1 MRGYDHNEIEKKWQD
16 FWAKSE
22 IFRTDDDPTK
32 KKCYVLDMF
41 PYPSGNGLHVGH
53 PEGYTATDII
63 ARKRRMEGWNVL
75 HPMGWDAFGLPAENF
90 AIKSGVHPKDS
101 TWKNI
106 DNFRRQLQ
114 SLGFSYD
121 WSREVNTADPSYY
134 RWTQW
139 LFLFLYKK
147 GLAYKAKAPVNW
159 CDSCQTVLANEQVV
173 DGACER
179 CKHPVIQKE
188 LSQWFFRVTDYADR
202 LLEGAEKLDWPHK
215 IKAMQKNWI
224 GRSEGTEISF
234 RGVMTPVSDVATER
248 SVSIKEYDLAVFTTR
263 PDTLFGVTYVVLAP
277 EHPLVEQIVASDRR
291 DEVLA
296 YVRATRGKSELQRTG
311 LEQEKTGVPLG
322 ASVVH
327 PLTGAS
333 IPVWIAD
340 YALATYGTGAVM
352 GVPAHDDRDFAF
364 AKKYALPITTVIEP
378 VTGEPQKDPEH
389 RRSIVALV
397 EDPTNGKILS
407 IDWGS
412 AMGGH
417 LFVGGGREE
426 NEDAETCA
434 RREVREETGYV
445 DLELVGTSETIH
457 HHYFAHSKNVGRA
470 IDAVGLHF
478 RLKSDRR
485 EAVAHEADEQGK
497 FTVEWLTPNEAG
509 AKVGDALHAYVFRKF
524 ILGTA
529 YTDDG
534 ILTGSSEFNG
544 LTSED
549 AKRKI
554 TDALAAKNAGGSRV
568 QYHLRDWLIS
578 RQRYWGAPIPIIY
591 CDACGEVPVPE
602 TDLPVL
608 LPYDVDFRPTG
619 ESPLA
624 RSPEFH
630 EVKCPHCGAAARRE
644 SDTMDTFVDSSW
656 YFLRYT
662 SPGNEER
669 PFDSHAVNYWCPVDL
684 YVGGAEHAVL
694 HLLYARFFTKVL
706 HEHGLIPFDEPFTS
720 LKNPGLIMGED
731 GQKMSK
737 SRGNV
742 INPDDVVAE
751 YGADTLRMYEMFM
764 GDFED
769 AKPWDTKSIVGIR
782 RFLDRMWTVTHDTV
796 HARRA
801 STTSPDMQRALH
813 RTIKKVSADIEA
825 CKFNTAISAMMIL
838 LNDWTAS
845 GGGDTQF
852 AETFVLLLSPFAPHL
867 CEELWELLGHKKST
881 LASSWPT
888 HDESL
893 LKEENAQ
900 IIIQVN
906 GKVRERID
914 VPVGASED
922 EVKAKAFATE
932 KIAALLEG
940 KTIVKSIFVPDKL
953 LNVVIE

>member
-1 MRGYDHNEIEKKWQD
+1 MCFMRGYDHKDIEGKWQD
-16 FWAKSE
+16 VWETSG
-22 IFRTDDDPTK
+22 IFRTEEDPSK
-32 KKCYVLDMF
+32 KKWYILDMF

-106 DNFRRQLQ
+106 DNFRRQLK

-121 WSREVNTADPSYY
+121 WSREINTADPAYY

-147 GLAYKAKAPVNW
+147 GLAYKGTAPVNW
-159 CDSCQTVLANEQVV
+159 CGSCQTVLANEQVE
-173 DGACER
+173 DGLCER
-179 CKHPVIQKE
+179 CKNPVVQKE
-188 LSQWFFRVTDYADR
+188 LSQWFFRVTEYADR
-202 LLEGAEKLDWPHK
+202 LLESAEKLDWPSK

-224 GRSEGTEISF
+224 GRSEGAEISF
-234 RGVMTPVSDVATER
+234 RGLASDNQTLAD
-248 SVSIKEYDLAVFTTR
+248 KEYAIAVFTTR
-263 PDTLFGVTYVVLAP
+263 PDTLFGVSYVVLAP
-277 EHPLVEQIVASDRR
+277 EHPLVEKIVAADRR
-291 DEVLA
+291 EEVLA
-296 YVRATRGKSELQRTG
+296 YVAAARGKSELQRTG

-352 GVPAHDDRDFAF
+352 GVPAHDHRDFAF

-407 IDWGS
+407 INWGT

-497 FTVEWLTPNEAG
+497 FTVEWLTANEAG
-509 AKVGDALHAYVFRKF
+509 AKVSDALHTYVFRKF

-534 ILTGSSEFNG
+534 ILTGSSEFDG
-544 LTSED
+544 LTSTE
-549 AKRKI
+549 ARLKI
-554 TDALAAKNAGGSRV
+554 TDALAAKKAGGARV

-602 TDLPVL
+602 EHLPVL

-624 RSPEFH
+624 RSADFH
-630 EVKCPHCGAAARRE
+630 DVKCPHCGAPARRE

-656 YFLRYT
+656 YFLRYPT
-662 SPGNEER
+662 PHEGAH
-669 PFDSHAVNYWCPVDL
+669 PFDADAVKYWCPVDL

-706 HEHGLIPFDEPFTS
+706 FDHGLLPFDEPFTT

-769 AKPWDTKSIVGIR
+769 VKPWDTKGISGIR

-796 HARRA
+796 HARREM
-801 STTSPDMQRALH
+801 TTPPDLQRALH
-813 RTIKKVSADIEA
+813 KTIKKVSADIES

-838 LNDWTAS
+838 LNDWTAT
-845 GGGDTQF
+845 GGGDKEL
-852 AETFVLLLSPFAPHL
+852 AGTFVQLLSPFAPHL
-867 CEELWELLGHKKST
+867 SEELWHLLGHENSV
-881 LASSWPT
+881 LLSSWPK
-888 HDESL
+888 HDEAL
-893 LKEENAQ
+893 IKDDAALV
-900 IIIQVN
+900 IVQVN
-906 GKVRERID
+906 GKLRDRVE
-914 VPVGASED
+914 VAAGTAEED
-922 EVKAKAFATE
+922 VKAKAFASP
-932 KIAALLEG
+932 KIAPLLEG
-940 KTIVKSIFVPDKL
+940 KTIVKIIFVQDKL
-953 LNVVIE
+953 LNVVVV